1 MLISEVSGKY
11 GLTNDALCYYERV
24 GLIPLIKRREY

>member
-1 MLISEVSGKY
+1 MLISEVSEKY
-11 GLTNDALCYYERV
+11 GLTNDTLRYYERV